1 MKKHI
6 TSALDSTYV
15 IDGIRMDLTPR
26 QILKAASVSEDVPGH
41 VEENAESVENEPVVD
56 ESSDPIPYHTALSI
70 NNIYKYA
77 AEVSEL
83 SEKASDIPAASSA
96 DVSRIIAA
104 QSIIDTLWKC
114 GHFKVSDLVLNAEWQ
129 WDFSNVG
136 SYAAFYASV
145 ESTCWYTDMMGI
157 RLGGYSLAEGGHSL
171 NFSTS
176 VAGGNDGEDDD
187 DDSAVLFTEPFTTAN
202 PVMEEGRKC
211 PDTIVGKPDNWLIYI
226 PFDTCSFRLGGSLLE
241 EAEAIGRGKAPEI
254 GDTDYFMDCFEV
266 VREFVEDGIVI
277 SGRTVGRGGLMSALG
292 GMCSGDIGAVI
303 ELGTVMQSYGD
314 NDLVNILF
322 GEIPGVVIEINSSD
336 FDYVDA
342 ELLLQDVA
350 YYPLGHPE
358 GETLRI
364 NGNPDG
370 GISGIIQSLIDSRAP
385 EGED

>member
-83 SEKASDIPAASSA
+83 SGKASDIPAASSA

-145 ESTCWYTDMMGI
+145 
-157 RLGGYSLAEGGHSL
+157 
-171 NFSTS
+171 
-176 VAGGNDGEDDD
+176 
-187 DDSAVLFTEPFTTAN
+187 
-202 PVMEEGRKC
+202 
-211 PDTIVGKPDNWLIYI
+211 
-226 PFDTCSFRLGGSLLE
+226 
-241 EAEAIGRGKAPEI
+241 
-254 GDTDYFMDCFEV
+254 
-266 VREFVEDGIVI
+266 
-277 SGRTVGRGGLMSALG
+277 
-292 GMCSGDIGAVI
+292 
-303 ELGTVMQSYGD
+303 
-314 NDLVNILF
+314 
-322 GEIPGVVIEINSSD
+322 
-336 FDYVDA
+336 
-342 ELLLQDVA
+342 
-350 YYPLGHPE
+350 
-358 GETLRI
+358 
-364 NGNPDG
+364 
-370 GISGIIQSLIDSRAP
+370 
-385 EGED
+385 